1 MIVDFRKQLKEP
13 PHPNTYIEG
22 TPVEKVENGVVKK
35 AHQRLFNLR
44 RLKKCGLSPKTL
56 TNFFRSTIE
65 SILSGCIT
73 AWYGNCLA
81 STARLSRGW
90 CGLHNASPG
99 ANYLPNLGIYSTRCN
114 STDTWQQLP
123 RRTPQFDNRPR
134 FEQPPLQQTVSRP
147 VRVET
152 VAVTCHSDYMEII
165 VKADLFKLGNL
176 IDVDDLRLGVE
187 QYQDQ
192 EPCRATAS
200 AAGDEYRIFAAL
212 SDCGTKHMLNED
224 SLIYANL
231 LRYTPRTTP
240 DGVIRMAGAVIPIEC
255 HYERKYSLDSS
266 SLQPTWIP
274 FTATVSA
281 EDTLQFSLKLMTS
294 DWLYER
300 GSGVYFLGDPINI
313 EASVRVAH
321 HTRLRVFVSSCVA
334 TLDPESNSVPRYV
347 FIEGDGCLS
356 DSQLPG
362 SRSGFMH
369 RTQDHK
375 LGFHIDAFRFY
386 QEDRAELY
394 ITCHLMAVPVMDHAE
409 PSNKACS
416 FIDGRWRSAD
426 ENDLLCGRCPSLSR
440 QKGVDQAPA
449 QRPLSP
455 RRGGSQLEPRVYLN
469 KPPASGDNWSIGMKA
484 KKVWDQDAT
493 LGPMMVLPS
502 KQKSTP
508 LSPRT
513 SGGIDI
519 PGFSAGS
526 RSRGMD
532 FKTELELIPTPE
544 PFGDL
549 EVTTEKEGLGEEEDQ
564 YEIGTY

>member
-1 MIVDFRKQLKEP
+1 MLMFKQL
-13 PHPNTYIEG
+13 
-22 TPVEKVENGVVKK
+22 VWFLLVENFLISP
-35 AHQRLFNLR
+35 A
-44 RLKKCGLSPKTL
+44 LSYT
-56 TNFFRSTIE
+56 
-65 SILSGCIT
+65 
-73 AWYGNCLA
+73 
-81 STARLSRGW
+81 
-90 CGLHNASPG
+90 
-99 ANYLPNLGIYSTRCN
+99 YSA
-114 STDTWQQLP
+114 DTW
-123 RRTPQFDNRPR
+123 RTPQFDNRPR
-134 FEQPPLQQTVSRP
+134 FKQPPLQQTVSRP

-152 VAVTCHSDYMEII
+152 VAVTCHSDYMEIV

-212 SDCGTKHMLNED
+212 SDCGTKYMLNED

-281 EDTLQFSLKLMTS
+281 EDTLQFSLKFMTS

-334 TLDPESNSVPRYV
+334 TLDPDSNSVPRYEDAP
-347 FIEGDGCLS
+347 ICILILSPSRCLT

-362 SRSGFMH
+362 SRSGFMR
-369 RTQDHK
+369 RTQDNK

-426 ENDLLCGRCPSLSR
+426 ENDLLCGPCPSLSR

-455 RRGGSQLEPRVYLN
+455 RLGGRQLEPRVYRN

-484 KKVWDQDAT
+484 KKGVFDILIPLFHHHLLKTHCRGGTFSNMEIGGRLIDCVNLLHLIPGPYFAQSQNEVSP
-493 LGPMMVLPS
+493 LGPRVGPNNKHGLVS
-502 KQKSTP
+502 SATYDGFVRQK
-508 LSPRT
+508 
-513 SGGIDI
+513 
-519 PGFSAGS
+519 
-526 RSRGMD
+526 
-532 FKTELELIPTPE
+532 ELIAQRGNDSTLL
-544 PFGDL
+544 F
-549 EVTTEKEGLGEEEDQ
+549 
-564 YEIGTY
+564 

>member
-1 MIVDFRKQLKEP
+1 MIVDIRKQLKEP
-13 PHPNTYIEG
+13 PHLPTYIEG
-22 TPVEKVENGVVKK
+22 TPVEKVESSSIHNREPPVRMYHSLVRQLLALNRKALQRVVRSAQRITGGKLP
-35 AHQRLFNLR
+35 AH
-44 RLKKCGLSPKTL
+44 
-56 TNFFRSTIE
+56 
-65 SILSGCIT
+65 
-73 AWYGNCLA
+73 
-81 STARLSRGW
+81 
-90 CGLHNASPG
+90 HD
-99 ANYLPNLGIYSTRCN
+99 IYSTRCH
-114 STDTWQQLP
+114 STDTWQQLL

-134 FEQPPLQQTVSRP
+134 FKQPPLQQTVSRP

-152 VAVTCHSDYMEII
+152 VAVTCHSDYMEIV

-176 IDVDDLRLGVE
+176 IYVDDLRLGVE

-212 SDCGTKHMLNED
+212 SDCGTKYMLNED

-240 DGVIRMAGAVIPIEC
+240 DGVIQMDGAVIPIEC

-281 EDTLQFSLKLMTS
+281 EDTLQFSLTLMTS

-300 GSGVYFLGDPINI
+300 GSGVYFLGDLINI

-334 TLDPESNSVPRYV
+334 TLDPDSNSVPRYV
-347 FIEGDGCLS
+347 FIESDGCLM

-362 SRSGFMH
+362 SRSGFMR
-369 RTQDHK
+369 RTQDNK

-386 QEDRAELY
+386 QGDRAELY

-426 ENDLLCGRCPSLSR
+426 ENDLLCGRCPNLSR
-440 QKGVDQAPA
+440 QKGVVQAPA

-455 RRGGSQLEPRVYLN
+455 RLGGSQLEPRVYRN
-469 KPPASGDNWSIGMKA
+469 KLLAS
-484 KKVWDQDAT
+484 VWDQDTT

-508 LSPRT
+508 LSTRT

-519 PGFSAGS
+519 PGFPASTGDRKPVSPGS
-526 RSRGMD
+526 RWRGMN
-532 FKTELELIPTPE
+532 FKRELYATPDPELIPTPE
-544 PFGDL
+544 PIGVL
-549 EVTTEKEGLGEEEDQ
+549 EVTTEKEGLGEEENQ

>member
-1 MIVDFRKQLKEP
+1 MGLMMANTLRLFFKQL
-13 PHPNTYIEG
+13 
-22 TPVEKVENGVVKK
+22 VWFLLVENFLISP
-35 AHQRLFNLR
+35 A
-44 RLKKCGLSPKTL
+44 LSYT
-56 TNFFRSTIE
+56 
-65 SILSGCIT
+65 
-73 AWYGNCLA
+73 Y
-81 STARLSRGW
+81 
-90 CGLHNASPG
+90 
-99 ANYLPNLGIYSTRCN
+99 

-134 FEQPPLQQTVSRP
+134 FKQPPLQQTVSRP

-152 VAVTCHSDYMEII
+152 VAVSCHSDYMEIV

-212 SDCGTKHMLNED
+212 SDCGTKYMLNED

-255 HYERKYSLDSS
+255 HYGRKYSLDSS

-334 TLDPESNSVPRYV
+334 TLGSDSNSVPRYV
-347 FIEGDGCLS
+347 FIESDGCLM

-362 SRSGFMH
+362 SRSGFMR
-369 RTQDHK
+369 RTQDNK
-375 LGFHIDAFRFY
+375 LGFHIDAFRFH
-386 QEDRAELY
+386 QGARAELY

-440 QKGVDQAPA
+440 QKGVQAPA

-455 RRGGSQLEPRVYLN
+455 RLGGSQLEPRVYRK
-469 KPPASGDNWSIGMKA
+469 KPSASDNWSIGMKA
-484 KKVWDQDAT
+484 KKVWDQDTT

-519 PGFSAGS
+519 PGFPASTGDRKPVSPGS
-526 RSRGMD
+526 RWRGMD
-532 FKTELELIPTPE
+532 FKRGPYFAQSQNEASPLGPRVGPNNKHGLVSSATYDGFIRQKELIAQRELEATPDPELIPSPE
-544 PFGDL
+544 PIGDL
-549 EVTTEKEGLGEEEDQ
+549 EVTTEKEGLGEEEAQ
-564 YEIGTY
+564 YEIGT

>member
-1 MIVDFRKQLKEP
+1 MANALRLLFKQL
-13 PHPNTYIEG
+13 
-22 TPVEKVENGVVKK
+22 VWFLLVENFLISP
-35 AHQRLFNLR
+35 A
-44 RLKKCGLSPKTL
+44 LSYT
-56 TNFFRSTIE
+56 S
-65 SILSGCIT
+65 
-73 AWYGNCLA
+73 
-81 STARLSRGW
+81 
-90 CGLHNASPG
+90 
-99 ANYLPNLGIYSTRCN
+99 

-123 RRTPQFDNRPR
+123 RQFDNRPR
-134 FEQPPLQQTVSRP
+134 FKQPPLQQTVSRP

-152 VAVTCHSDYMEII
+152 VAVTCHSDYMEIV
-165 VKADLFKLGNL
+165 VKADLFQLGNP

-212 SDCGTKHMLNED
+212 SDCGTKNLITED
-224 SLIYANL
+224 SLIYTNL

-240 DGVIRMAGAVIPIEC
+240 DGVIRMDGAVIPIEC
-255 HYERKYSLDSS
+255 HYEMKYSLDSY

-321 HTRLRVFVSSCVA
+321 HTRRRVFVSSCVA
-334 TLDPESNSVPRYV
+334 TLDPDSNSVPRYV
-347 FIEGDGCLS
+347 FIESDGCLT

-362 SRSGFMH
+362 SRSGFMR
-369 RTQDHK
+369 RTQDNK

-426 ENDLLCGRCPSLSR
+426 ENDLLCGRCLSLSR

-455 RRGGSQLEPRVYLN
+455 RLGGSQLEPRVYRN
-469 KPPASGDNWSIGMKA
+469 KPPVSGDNWSIGMKA
-484 KKVWDQDAT
+484 KKGVF
-493 LGPMMVLPS
+493 
-502 KQKSTP
+502 
-508 LSPRT
+508 
-513 SGGIDI
+513 DI
-519 PGFSAGS
+519 
-526 RSRGMD
+526 
-532 FKTELELIPTPE
+532 LIPLFCHHLLKTHCRVGTFPQFPSQPYWRRLIE
-544 PFGDL
+544 SVLTAKVCASEGHDL
-549 EVTTEKEGLGEEEDQ
+549 KPNFAGNTFAVVLVKVVEAN
-564 YEIGTY
+564 

>member
-1 MIVDFRKQLKEP
+1 MGLMMANTLGLLFKQL
-13 PHPNTYIEG
+13 
-22 TPVEKVENGVVKK
+22 VWFLLVENFLISP
-35 AHQRLFNLR
+35 A
-44 RLKKCGLSPKTL
+44 LSYT
-56 TNFFRSTIE
+56 
-65 SILSGCIT
+65 
-73 AWYGNCLA
+73 Y
-81 STARLSRGW
+81 
-90 CGLHNASPG
+90 
-99 ANYLPNLGIYSTRCN
+99 

-134 FEQPPLQQTVSRP
+134 MPPLQQTVSRP

-152 VAVTCHSDYMEII
+152 VAVTCHSDYMEI
-165 VKADLFKLGNL
+165 VVNADLFILGNL

-212 SDCGTKHMLNED
+212 SDCGTKYLLNKD

-321 HTRLRVFVSSCVA
+321 HTRVFVSSCVA
-334 TLDPESNSVPRYV
+334 TLDPDSNSVPRYV
-347 FIEGDGCLS
+347 FIESDGCLT

-362 SRSGFMH
+362 SRSGFMR
-369 RTQDHK
+369 RTQDNK

-394 ITCHLMAVPVMDHAE
+394 INCHLMAVPVMDHAE

-455 RRGGSQLEPRVYLN
+455 RLGGSQLEPRVYRN
-469 KPPASGDNWSIGMKA
+469 KPPASDNWSIGMK
-484 KKVWDQDAT
+484 VWDQDTT
-493 LGPMMVLPS
+493 LGPMIVLPS
-502 KQKSTP
+502 KQKSAP
-508 LSPRT
+508 LSPRM

-519 PGFSAGS
+519 PGFPASTGDRKPVSPGS
-526 RSRGMD
+526 RWRGMD
-532 FKTELELIPTPE
+532 FKSELEATPDPELIPTPE
-544 PFGDL
+544 PIGDL
-549 EVTTEKEGLGEEEDQ
+549 EVTTEKEYLGEEEDQ

>member
-1 MIVDFRKQLKEP
+1 MGLMMANTLRLLFKQL
-13 PHPNTYIEG
+13 
-22 TPVEKVENGVVKK
+22 VWLLLVENVLVSP
-35 AHQRLFNLR
+35 A
-44 RLKKCGLSPKTL
+44 LSYT
-56 TNFFRSTIE
+56 
-65 SILSGCIT
+65 
-73 AWYGNCLA
+73 Y
-81 STARLSRGW
+81 
-90 CGLHNASPG
+90 
-99 ANYLPNLGIYSTRCN
+99 

-123 RRTPQFDNRPR
+123 RRTPQFDNRPH
-134 FEQPPLQQTVSRP
+134 FKQPPLQQTVSRP

-152 VAVTCHSDYMEII
+152 VAVTCHSDYMEIV

-192 EPCRATAS
+192 DNCRATAS
-200 AAGDEYRIFAAL
+200 AAGDEYRIFAPL
-212 SDCGTKHMLNED
+212 LDCGTKYLMNED
-224 SLIYANL
+224 SLIYTNL

-240 DGVIRMAGAVIPIEC
+240 DAVIRMAGAVIPIEC

-266 SLQPTWIP
+266 PLQPTWIP
-274 FTATVSA
+274 FTATVPA

-300 GSGVYFLGDPINI
+300 ASGVYFLGDPINI

-334 TLDPESNSVPRYV
+334 TLDPDSNSVPRYV
-347 FIEGDGCLS
+347 FIKRDGCLT

-362 SRSGFMH
+362 SRSGFMR
-369 RTQDHK
+369 RTQDNK

-394 ITCHLMAVPVMDHAE
+394 ITCHLMAVPVMNHAE

-426 ENDLLCGRCPSLSR
+426 ENDLLCGRCTSLSR

-455 RRGGSQLEPRVYLN
+455 RLGGSQLEPHVYHN
-469 KPPASGDNWSIGMKA
+469 KAPASGDNWSIGMKA
-484 KKVWDQDAT
+484 NEGDRKPVSPGSRVSGMDYKRGPYFAQSQNAASP
-493 LGPMMVLPS
+493 LGPRVGPNNKHGLVS
-502 KQKSTP
+502 SATYDGFIRRKELIAQRELEATP
-508 LSPRT
+508 DP
-513 SGGIDI
+513 
-519 PGFSAGS
+519 
-526 RSRGMD
+526 
-532 FKTELELIPTPE
+532 ELIPTPE
-544 PFGDL
+544 PIGDL
-549 EVTTEKEGLGEEEDQ
+549 EVTTEKESLTEDQ

>member
-1 MIVDFRKQLKEP
+1 MGLMMANMLRLLFKQL
-13 PHPNTYIEG
+13 
-22 TPVEKVENGVVKK
+22 VWFLLVENFLISP
-35 AHQRLFNLR
+35 A
-44 RLKKCGLSPKTL
+44 LSYT
-56 TNFFRSTIE
+56 
-65 SILSGCIT
+65 
-73 AWYGNCLA
+73 Y
-81 STARLSRGW
+81 
-90 CGLHNASPG
+90 
-99 ANYLPNLGIYSTRCN
+99 

-134 FEQPPLQQTVSRP
+134 FKQPPLQQTVSRP

-152 VAVTCHSDYMEII
+152 VAVTCHSDYMEIV

-192 EPCRATAS
+192 EHCRATAS
-200 AAGDEYRIFAAL
+200 AARDEYRIFAAL
-212 SDCGTKHMLNED
+212 SDCGTKYLMNED
-224 SLIYANL
+224 SLIYTNL

-240 DGVIRMAGAVIPIEC
+240 DGIIRMAGAVIPIEC
-255 HYERKYSLDSS
+255 HYERKYSLNSS
-266 SLQPTWIP
+266 PLQPTWIP
-274 FTATVSA
+274 FTATVPA

-300 GSGVYFLGDPINI
+300 ASGVYFLGDPINI

-321 HTRLRVFVSSCVA
+321 HTGLRVFVSSCVA
-334 TLDPESNSVPRYV
+334 TLDPDSNSVPRYV
-347 FIEGDGCLS
+347 FIESDGCLM

-362 SRSGFMH
+362 SRSGFMR
-369 RTQDHK
+369 RTQDNK

-394 ITCHLMAVPVMDHAE
+394 VTCHLMAVPVMAHAE

-449 QRPLSP
+449 QHPLSP
-455 RRGGSQLEPRVYLN
+455 RLGGSQLEPRVYHN
-469 KPPASGDNWSIGMKA
+469 KASGDNMSIGMKG
-484 KKVWDQDAT
+484 KKVWDQDTT
-493 LGPMMVLPS
+493 LGPVMVLPS

-508 LSPRT
+508 VSPRM
-513 SGGIDI
+513 SGGFDV
-519 PGFSAGS
+519 PGFPASKGDRKPVSPGS
-526 RSRGMD
+526 RWSGMD
-532 FKTELELIPTPE
+532 YKRELEATPDPELIPTPE
-544 PFGDL
+544 PNGDL
-549 EVTTEKEGLGEEEDQ
+549 EVTTEKEGLTEDQ
-564 YEIGTY
+564 YEIGTYRKVHYPISRIGRRCCGGP

>member
-1 MIVDFRKQLKEP
+1 MGLMMANTLRLLFKQL
-13 PHPNTYIEG
+13 
-22 TPVEKVENGVVKK
+22 VWFLLVENFLVSP
-35 AHQRLFNLR
+35 A
-44 RLKKCGLSPKTL
+44 LSYT
-56 TNFFRSTIE
+56 
-65 SILSGCIT
+65 
-73 AWYGNCLA
+73 Y
-81 STARLSRGW
+81 
-90 CGLHNASPG
+90 
-99 ANYLPNLGIYSTRCN
+99 

-123 RRTPQFDNRPR
+123 RRTPKFDNRPR
-134 FEQPPLQQTVSRP
+134 FKQPPLQQTVSRP

-152 VAVTCHSDYMEII
+152 VAVTCHSDYMEIV

-192 EPCRATAS
+192 EHCRATVS

-212 SDCGTKHMLNED
+212 SDCGTKYLMNED
-224 SLIYANL
+224 SLIYTNL

-240 DGVIRMAGAVIPIEC
+240 DGVIRMAGAVIPVEC
-255 HYERKYSLDSS
+255 HYERKYSLDNSP
-266 SLQPTWIP
+266 LQPTWIP
-274 FTATVSA
+274 FTATVPA

-334 TLDPESNSVPRYV
+334 TLDPDSNSVPRYV
-347 FIEGDGCLS
+347 FIESDGCLT

-362 SRSGFMH
+362 SRSGFMR
-369 RTQDHK
+369 RTQDNK

-394 ITCHLMAVPVMDHAE
+394 ITCHLMAVPVMNHAE

-426 ENDLLCGRCPSLSR
+426 ENDLLCGRCTSLSR

-455 RRGGSQLEPRVYLN
+455 RLGGSQLEPRVYR
-469 KPPASGDNWSIGMKA
+469 KKAPASGDNWSIGMK
-484 KKVWDQDAT
+484 VWDQDTT
-493 LGPMMVLPS
+493 LGPVMFLPS

-508 LSPRT
+508 VSPRM
-513 SGGIDI
+513 SGDIDK
-519 PGFSAGS
+519 PGFPASTGDRKPVSPGS
-526 RSRGMD
+526 RVSSID
-532 FKTELELIPTPE
+532 FKRVPGPYFAQSQNAVSPLGPTLGPNKHGLVSSATYDGFIRRKELIAQRELEATPDPELIPTPE
-544 PFGDL
+544 PIGDL
-549 EVTTEKEGLGEEEDQ
+549 EVTTEKEGLTEDQ

>member
-1 MIVDFRKQLKEP
+1 ME
-13 PHPNTYIEG
+13 
-22 TPVEKVENGVVKK
+22 
-35 AHQRLFNLR
+35 
-44 RLKKCGLSPKTL
+44 
-56 TNFFRSTIE
+56 
-65 SILSGCIT
+65 
-73 AWYGNCLA
+73 
-81 STARLSRGW
+81 
-90 CGLHNASPG
+90 
-99 ANYLPNLGIYSTRCN
+99 
-114 STDTWQQLP
+114 
-123 RRTPQFDNRPR
+123 
-134 FEQPPLQQTVSRP
+134 VSRP

-152 VAVTCHSDYMEII
+152 VAVTCHSDYMEIV

-176 IDVDDLRLGVE
+176 IDEDDLRLGVE

-192 EPCRATAS
+192 DHCRATAS

-212 SDCGTKHMLNED
+212 SDCGTKYLMNED
-224 SLIYANL
+224 SLIYTNL

-240 DGVIRMAGAVIPIEC
+240 DAVIRMAGAVIPIEC

-266 SLQPTWIP
+266 PLQPTWIP
-274 FTATVSA
+274 FTATVPA

-300 GSGVYFLGDPINI
+300 VSGVYFLGDPINI

-334 TLDPESNSVPRYV
+334 TLDPDSNSVPRYV
-347 FIEGDGCLS
+347 FIESDGCLT

-362 SRSGFMH
+362 SRSGFMR
-369 RTQDHK
+369 RTQDNK

-394 ITCHLMAVPVMDHAE
+394 ITCHLIAVPVMNHAE

-426 ENDLLCGRCPSLSR
+426 ENDLLCGRCTSLSR

-455 RRGGSQLEPRVYLN
+455 RLGGSQLEPHVYRN
-469 KPPASGDNWSIGMKA
+469 KAPAS
-484 KKVWDQDAT
+484 VWDQDTT
-493 LGPMMVLPS
+493 LGPVMVLPS

-508 LSPRT
+508 VSPRM
-513 SGGIDI
+513 SGGIDK
-519 PGFSAGS
+519 PGFPASTGDRKPVS
-526 RSRGMD
+526 SGICVSCLD
-532 FKTELELIPTPE
+532 FKRELEATPDPELIPTPE
-544 PFGDL
+544 PIGDL
-549 EVTTEKEGLGEEEDQ
+549 EVTTEKEGLTEDQ

>member
-1 MIVDFRKQLKEP
+1 SIQL
-13 PHPNTYIEG
+13 
-22 TPVEKVENGVVKK
+22 VWFLLVENFLISP
-35 AHQRLFNLR
+35 A
-44 RLKKCGLSPKTL
+44 LSYT
-56 TNFFRSTIE
+56 S
-65 SILSGCIT
+65 
-73 AWYGNCLA
+73 
-81 STARLSRGW
+81 
-90 CGLHNASPG
+90 
-99 ANYLPNLGIYSTRCN
+99 

-123 RRTPQFDNRPR
+123 RQFDNRPR
-134 FEQPPLQQTVSRP
+134 FKQPPLQQTVSRP

-152 VAVTCHSDYMEII
+152 VAVTCHSDYMEIV
-165 VKADLFKLGNL
+165 VKADLFQLGNP

-212 SDCGTKHMLNED
+212 SDCGTKNLITED
-224 SLIYANL
+224 SLIYTNL

-240 DGVIRMAGAVIPIEC
+240 DGVIRMDGAVIPIEC
-255 HYERKYSLDSS
+255 HYEMKYSLDSY

-321 HTRLRVFVSSCVA
+321 HTRRRVFVSSCVA
-334 TLDPESNSVPRYV
+334 TLDPDSNSVPRYV
-347 FIEGDGCLS
+347 FIESDGCLT

-362 SRSGFMH
+362 SRSGFMR
-369 RTQDHK
+369 RTQDNK

-386 QEDRAELY
+386 QEDRA
-394 ITCHLMAVPVMDHAE
+394 ITGTVVKLFYK

-416 FIDGRWRSAD
+416 FIDGRWDKSYFLSCCDLFTGITIPFKKNAD
-426 ENDLLCGRCPSLSR
+426 T
-440 QKGVDQAPA
+440 
-449 QRPLSP
+449 
-455 RRGGSQLEPRVYLN
+455 
-469 KPPASGDNWSIGMKA
+469 
-484 KKVWDQDAT
+484 T

-508 LSPRT
+508 LSPRM

-519 PGFSAGS
+519 PGFPASTGDRKPVSPGS
-526 RSRGMD
+526 RWSGMD
-532 FKTELELIPTPE
+532 FKRGNLTLTRHNLIPYVVHY
-544 PFGDL
+544 L
-549 EVTTEKEGLGEEEDQ
+549 
-564 YEIGTY
+564 

>member
-1 MIVDFRKQLKEP
+1 MGLMMANTLRLLFKQL
-13 PHPNTYIEG
+13 
-22 TPVEKVENGVVKK
+22 VWFLLVENFLVSP
-35 AHQRLFNLR
+35 A
-44 RLKKCGLSPKTL
+44 LSYT
-56 TNFFRSTIE
+56 
-65 SILSGCIT
+65 
-73 AWYGNCLA
+73 Y
-81 STARLSRGW
+81 
-90 CGLHNASPG
+90 
-99 ANYLPNLGIYSTRCN
+99 

-123 RRTPQFDNRPR
+123 RRTPKFDNRPR
-134 FEQPPLQQTVSRP
+134 FKQPPLQQTVSRP

-152 VAVTCHSDYMEII
+152 VAVTCHSDYMEIV

-192 EPCRATAS
+192 EHCRATAS

-212 SDCGTKHMLNED
+212 SDCGTKYLMNED
-224 SLIYANL
+224 SLIYTNL

-240 DGVIRMAGAVIPIEC
+240 DGVIRMAGAVIPVEC

-266 SLQPTWIP
+266 PLQPTWIP
-274 FTATVSA
+274 FTATVPA

-334 TLDPESNSVPRYV
+334 TLDPDSNSVPRYV
-347 FIEGDGCLS
+347 FIESDGCLT

-362 SRSGFMH
+362 SRSGFMR
-369 RTQDHK
+369 RTQDNK

-394 ITCHLMAVPVMDHAE
+394 ITCHLMAVPVMNHAE

-426 ENDLLCGRCPSLSR
+426 ENDLLCGRCTSLSR

-455 RRGGSQLEPRVYLN
+455 RLGGSQLEPRVYR
-469 KPPASGDNWSIGMKA
+469 KKAPASGDNWSIGMK
-484 KKVWDQDAT
+484 VWDQDTT
-493 LGPMMVLPS
+493 LGPVMVLPS

-508 LSPRT
+508 VSPRM

-519 PGFSAGS
+519 PGFPASTGDRKPVSPGS
-526 RSRGMD
+526 RWSGMD
-532 FKTELELIPTPE
+532 YKRVPGPYFAQSQNAVSPLGPTLGPNKHGLVSSATYDGFIRRKELISQRELEATPDPELIPTPE
-544 PFGDL
+544 PIGDL
-549 EVTTEKEGLGEEEDQ
+549 EVTTEKEGLTEDQ

>member
-1 MIVDFRKQLKEP
+1 MGLMMANTLRFLLKQL
-13 PHPNTYIEG
+13 
-22 TPVEKVENGVVKK
+22 VWFLLVENFSP
-35 AHQRLFNLR
+35 A
-44 RLKKCGLSPKTL
+44 LSYT
-56 TNFFRSTIE
+56 
-65 SILSGCIT
+65 
-73 AWYGNCLA
+73 Y
-81 STARLSRGW
+81 
-90 CGLHNASPG
+90 
-99 ANYLPNLGIYSTRCN
+99 
-114 STDTWQQLP
+114 STDTRQQLP
-123 RRTPQFDNRPR
+123 SRTLQFDNRPR
-134 FEQPPLQQTVSRP
+134 FKQPPFHQQTDSRP

-152 VAVTCHSDYMEII
+152 VAVTCHSDYMEIV
-165 VKADLFKLGNL
+165 VKADLFKLGNV
-176 IDVDDLRLGVE
+176 IDMDDLRLGVE

-212 SDCGTKHMLNED
+212 SDCGTKYLMNKD
-224 SLIYANL
+224 SLIYTNL

-240 DGVIRMAGAVIPIEC
+240 DGVIRMEGAVIPIEC

-274 FTATVSA
+274 FTARVSA
-281 EDTLQFSLKLMTS
+281 EDTLLFSLTLMTS

-334 TLDPESNSVPRYV
+334 TLDPDRNSVPRYV
-347 FIEGDGCLS
+347 FIESDGCLT

-362 SRSGFMH
+362 SHSGFMR
-369 RTQDHK
+369 RTQDNK

-440 QKGVDQAPA
+440 QEGVDQAPA

-455 RRGGSQLEPRVYLN
+455 RLGGSQLEPRVYIN
-469 KPPASGDNWSIGMKA
+469 KLPASGDNWSIGMKA
-484 KKVWDQDAT
+484 KKVLDQDTT
-493 LGPMMVLPS
+493 LGPIMVLPS
-502 KQKSTP
+502 KQSTP
-508 LSPRT
+508 LSPRM

-519 PGFSAGS
+519 PGFPASTGDRKPVSPGS
-526 RSRGMD
+526 RWNSGMD
-532 FKTELELIPTPE
+532 FKRGPYFAQSQNAAGPLGLRVGPNKHGLVSSATYDGFIRQKELIAQRELEATPDPESIPTPE
-544 PFGDL
+544 PIGDL
-549 EVTTEKEGLGEEEDQ
+549 GAEVTTEKEGLTEDLGEEEGQ
-564 YEIGTY
+564 FEIGTN

>member
-1 MIVDFRKQLKEP
+1 MHEA
-13 PHPNTYIEG
+13 
-22 TPVEKVENGVVKK
+22 EK
-35 AHQRLFNLR
+35 
-44 RLKKCGLSPKTL
+44 
-56 TNFFRSTIE
+56 
-65 SILSGCIT
+65 
-73 AWYGNCLA
+73 
-81 STARLSRGW
+81 
-90 CGLHNASPG
+90 
-99 ANYLPNLGIYSTRCN
+99 
-114 STDTWQQLP
+114 
-123 RRTPQFDNRPR
+123 
-134 FEQPPLQQTVSRP
+134 VSRP

-152 VAVTCHSDYMEII
+152 VAVTCHSDYMEIV

-192 EPCRATAS
+192 DHCRATAS

-212 SDCGTKHMLNED
+212 SDCGTKYLMNED
-224 SLIYANL
+224 SLIYTNL

-240 DGVIRMAGAVIPIEC
+240 DAVIRMAGAVIPIEC

-266 SLQPTWIP
+266 PLQPTWIP
-274 FTATVSA
+274 FTATVPA

-300 GSGVYFLGDPINI
+300 VSGVYFLGDPINI
-313 EASVRVAH
+313 EASVGVAH

-334 TLDPESNSVPRYV
+334 TLDPDSNSVPRYV
-347 FIEGDGCLS
+347 FIESDGCLT

-362 SRSGFMH
+362 SRSGFMR
-369 RTQDHK
+369 RTQDNK

-394 ITCHLMAVPVMDHAE
+394 ITCHLMAVPVMNHAE

-426 ENDLLCGRCPSLSR
+426 ENDLLCGRCTSLSR
-440 QKGVDQAPA
+440 QKGVDHAPA

-455 RRGGSQLEPRVYLN
+455 RLGGSQLEPHVYRN
-469 KPPASGDNWSIGMKA
+469 KAPAS
-484 KKVWDQDAT
+484 VWDQDTT
-493 LGPMMVLPS
+493 LGPVMVLPS

-508 LSPRT
+508 VSPRM

-519 PGFSAGS
+519 PGFPASTGDRKPVSPGS
-526 RSRGMD
+526 RWRGMD
-532 FKTELELIPTPE
+532 YKRELEATPDPELIPTPE
-544 PFGDL
+544 PIGDL
-549 EVTTEKEGLGEEEDQ
+549 EVTTEKEGLTEDQ